1 MDVHVSGETTDLS
14 THLSRHHKIITEK
27 KNIKKPTPFK
37 PLKKNPNNPKTRKK
51 KTKKN
56 NNNKKQTAKQYKDT

>member
-27 KNIKKPTPFK
+27 K
-37 PLKKNPNNPKTRKK
+37 KT
-51 KTKKN
+51 
-56 NNNKKQTAKQYKDT
+56 